1 MANFNNSYNNYPY
14 GMPYQPFTYPYGNM
28 NYQGNNNQQI
38 NNQQMQ
44 PTPQPQANSY
54 FYVNGV
60 IGAKSFQLQPN
71 QTVMLMDSDSPM
83 CYMKQSN
90 GMGQSTLR
98 YFKLVEVNE
107 NELKDDTQPQTNNVN
122 NDYVLKAD
130 FDALSKKVNDL
141 LGKMEKSYKN
151 ENSKGNK
158 VVKDEQ

>member
-1 MANFNNSYNNYPY
+1 MANFNNPYNNYPY
-14 GMPYQPFTYPYGNM
+14 GNVYQPFTYPYGNM
-28 NYQGNNNQQI
+28 NYQGNSNQQI

-44 PTPQPQANSY
+44 QPQSNSY
-54 FYVNGV
+54 YYVNGV

>member
-1 MANFNNSYNNYPY
+1 MPNYNYGNYPFGNPYQAY
-14 GMPYQPFTYPYGNM
+14 GMGNQ
-28 NYQGNNNQQI
+28 NYQQNYGQQM
-38 NNQQMQ
+38 QTQPMMQ

-54 FYVNGV
+54 YYVNGV

-107 NELKDDTQPQTNNVN
+107 NDLNTTKESKNTDMT
-122 NDYVLKAD
+122 DYVLKAD
-130 FDALSKKVNDL
+130 FDILTKRLDELSRKIEKPIKK
-141 LGKMEKSYKN
+141 EI
-151 ENSKGNK
+151 NK
-158 VVKDEQ
+158 E